1 MESSSQTTAIAV
13 LTSRALWFRV
23 TLAATGVAAVVAAV
37 ALVEGGLRVYLAV
50 RYPAVAT
57 KDVNHDLLGDYFR
70 PGHRYSEPSHVEGL
84 SHELATNELGI
95 VDRPSLASASD
106 LTVMMLGDSMLEGA
120 QVAPEGNLSE
130 LFAGEIEGGCRCV
143 NLGHGGDS
151 PVKYLLAYRHFK
163 QHFDAD
169 LVLVFFYAM
178 NDFNDDARLYH
189 DGRIVFD
196 EGGDVARVEDRFDL
210 ASRTYWTKWAGVQ
223 PFTLKQHWVEASG
236 LISLEVVGGLL
247 RGAGEGPG
255 YGPREPLGRRSG
267 DFEARNIDLVRN
279 NIMSAFKD
287 RYAPEDMEDIRRTQR
302 YLLDLDAEVKA
313 DGAQMAVVMQPFAG
327 QLEGGIS
334 PLEGAYFM
342 DPDEVANALPQETMA
357 TFLSAQGMPFLDLLP
372 RFRELGQSPL
382 FGEKNKH
389 LTEDGHQVVAAELQE
404 FLSHTFDLI
413 PAPSP

>member
-1 MESSSQTTAIAV
+1 M
-13 LTSRALWFRV
+13 
-23 TLAATGVAAVVAAV
+23 
-37 ALVEGGLRVYLAV
+37 
-50 RYPAVAT
+50 
-57 KDVNHDLLGDYFR
+57 
-70 PGHRYSEPSHVEGL
+70 
-84 SHELATNELGI
+84 
-95 VDRPSLASASD
+95 
-106 LTVMMLGDSMLEGA
+106 
-120 QVAPEGNLSE
+120 APDGNLSE
-130 LFAGEIEGGCRCV
+130 LFAGGIKGGCRCV

-223 PFTLKQHWVEASG
+223 PFILKQHWVEASG

-389 LTEDGHQVVAAELQE
+389 LTKDGHQVVAAELQE